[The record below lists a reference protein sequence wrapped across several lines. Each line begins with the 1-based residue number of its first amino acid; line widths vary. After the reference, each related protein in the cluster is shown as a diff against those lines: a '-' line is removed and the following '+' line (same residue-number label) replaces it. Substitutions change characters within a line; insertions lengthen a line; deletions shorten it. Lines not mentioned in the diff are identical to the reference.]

1 MIKIYLDCKMGG
13 VCSGGISKD
22 NPAPASEVKSSS
34 LTRKIKSLRSFGE
47 RKRADAHCYPDADDA
62 FDNKSEQTFDSGEL
76 HFSISRELKP
86 STPARSG
93 PIKVSHSNS
102 LLGRA
107 GIAGLEKA
115 VEVLDTLGS
124 SVSNLNNSGFIAGMG
139 SRGNRISILAFEIA
153 NTIAKGA
160 NLLKSLSE
168 ENIQILKKEI
178 LRSEQVQQLV
188 SKDINEL
195 LAIAAAD
202 KKEEFGVFSREV
214 IRFGDLCKDPQ
225 WHNLD
230 RFFSRLDSE
239 QVYHKQQP
247 EEAERIMLQLTTLA
261 HQTSE
266 LYHELNA
273 FDRCDQ
279 DFKRKLEEVA
289 LLNLPRRGE
298 DVLILQSE
306 LKHQKKLVRSLK
318 KKSLWGK
325 TYEEV
330 VEKLVDIV
338 TFIHQQITEAFQ
350 DNGEA
355 VQVGKVQ
362 SKQPERL
369 GPAGLA
375 LHYANIINQIDNIA
389 SRPMS
394 LPPNVRDTLYQGL
407 PNSVKSSLRS
417 QVLAVGSDDN
427 ELTVQQIKGEMEK
440 TLKWLGPIATNTTK
454 SHQGFGWVGEWANT
468 SNEVKAVIRLQTFYH
483 ADKQKMDRHVLELAK
498 WLHRLIITRQRENGV
513 RTQTVK
519 SSPTQKGTNLQQ
531 QQQQVSPSSAHH
543 QLSEEDRSLLEEV
556 MIRKNVMTGKSKS
569 QELGLV
575 KKQQRRVN
583 RVWAM
588 SRSTGSS
595 PTPTLLAT
603 HSESDLLDV
612 LDGLE
617 T

>member
-1 MIKIYLDCKMGG
+1 MGG
-13 VCSGGISKD
+13 MCSSGISKD
-22 NPAPASEVKSSS
+22 EPAEVLPVKSSNLS
-34 LTRKIKSLRSFGE
+34 RKIKSIRSFGE
-47 RKRADAHCYPDADDA
+47 RKRADAHCYPDADDHHV
-62 FDNKSEQTFDSGEL
+62 FDNKSEQNFDSGEI

-86 STPARSG
+86 STPVRNG
-93 PIKVSHSNS
+93 PVKVTQSNS
-102 LLGRA
+102 LIGRA

-124 SVSNLNNSGFIAGMG
+124 SVSNLNNSGFISGMG

-195 LAIAAAD
+195 LTIAAAD
-202 KKEEFGVFSREV
+202 KREEFGVFSREV

-239 QVYHKQQP
+239 QVYHKQQL

-273 FDRCDQ
+273 FDRCEQ

-289 LLNLPRRGE
+289 SLNLPRRGE

-306 LKHQKKLVRSLK
+306 LKHQKKVVRSLK

-338 TFIHQQITEAFQ
+338 TFIHQQITEAFE
-350 DNGEA
+350 DNGGSA
-355 VQVGKVQ
+355 QVGKVQ

-417 QVLAVGSDDN
+417 EVLGVGSDGD
-427 ELTVQQIKGEMEK
+427 LTVAQIKGEMEK

-468 SNEVKAVIRLQTFYH
+468 SNELKTVIRLQTFYH
-483 ADKQKMDRHVLELAK
+483 ADKQKMDRHVLELSK
-498 WLHRLIITRQRENGV
+498 WLHQLILTRQRENGV
-513 RTQTVK
+513 RTQTIR
-519 SSPTQKGTNLQQ
+519 SSPTKKGTNLQ
-531 QQQQVSPSSAHH
+531 VSPSSGHH

-556 MIRKNVMTGKSKS
+556 MRRKSVVTGKSKS

-575 KKQQRRVN
+575 VKQQRRAN
-583 RVWAM
+583 KVWAL

-595 PTPTLLAT
+595 PTRSLLLT
-603 HSESDLLDV
+603 HRESDLLDV
-612 LDGLE
+612 LDGLD